1 MYCIVVKWPY
11 RKHINRSIIISSHY
25 GDRKKKKEKMEDMS
39 RLVLIKWFVAALLC
53 GACIIEIQNS
63 LLLKA

>member
-1 MYCIVVKWPY
+1 MALSETYKPFDYHFFTLW
-11 RKHINRSIIISSHY
+11 
-25 GDRKKKKEKMEDMS
+25 KKKEEKMEDMS

-53 GACIIEIQNS
+53 GACIIEIHNS